1 MLPSGSLIFK
11 YPTSKR
17 EDAMLA
23 TKRYEYLPIEQIE
36 FHHTLT
42 NHRDLDLAKVAHL
55 ERDIV
60 ANGLFEPLV
69 VWERNSKEYYLV
81 GGFHRMEAIQGIRRS
96 NPGYFDRV
104 DVRVVTGD
112 PDEIKALNLK
122 LNSDRVDTRIT
133 DYFQT
138 VIYLNNANWS
148 KERIAEFFDKS
159 VSWIDDII
167 RYAPLATEAMREK
180 LAGGELSWA
189 RAKEILRKALKAP
202 PGNEKAIIENEMS
215 RPALPVSKPLPFQST
230 IKRLSSSVSAD
241 PKRTFKVST
250 EDLYAL
256 VLTLRGRNV
265 DQENIDRVRKAFP
278 VLWDEK

>member
-1 MLPSGSLIFK
+1 
-11 YPTSKR
+11 
-17 EDAMLA
+17 MLA

-42 NHRDLDLAKVAHL
+42 NHRDLDRAKVAHL
-55 ERDIV
+55 EKDILS
-60 ANGLFEPLV
+60 NGLFEPLV
-69 VWERNSKEYYLV
+69 VWERNSREYYLV
-81 GGFHRMEAIQGIRRS
+81 GGFHRMEAIQGIRRA

-159 VSWIDDII
+159 VSWIDDIV
-167 RYAPLATEAMREK
+167 RFAPLTTEAMRDK
-180 LAGGELSWA
+180 LASGELSWNRA
-189 RAKEILRKALKAP
+189 REILRKALNAP
-202 PGNEKAIIENEMS
+202 AGNEKQIIEQELA
-215 RPALPVSKPLPFQST
+215 RPAAPAAAKPLPFQAT
-230 IKRLSSSVSAD
+230 LKRLLASIETA
-241 PKRTFKVST
+241 PKQTFKVT
-250 EDLYAL
+250 GQDLYAL
-256 VLTLRGRNV
+256 LVTLRGKNV
-265 DQENIDRVRKAFP
+265 SPEDLERVRKAFP
-278 VLWDEK
+278 VLWDRE

>member
-1 MLPSGSLIFK
+1 
-11 YPTSKR
+11 
-17 EDAMLA
+17 MLA

-42 NHRDLDLAKVAHL
+42 NHRDLDLGKVAHL

-60 ANGLFEPLV
+60 SNGLFEPLV
-69 VWERNSKEYYLV
+69 VWERNGREYYLV
-81 GGFHRMEAIQGIRRS
+81 GGFHRMEAIQGIRRA

-138 VIYLNNANWS
+138 VLYLNNANWS

-167 RYAPLATEAMREK
+167 RYAPLTTEPMREK
-180 LAGGELSWA
+180 LASGELSWA
-189 RAKEILRKALKAP
+189 RAKEILRKALQAP
-202 PGNEKAIIENEMS
+202 AGNEKEIIESELA
-215 RPALPVSKPLPFQST
+215 RPAAKPAAKPLPMHTT
-230 IKRLSSSVSAD
+230 IKRLSKSLDAG
-241 PKRTFKVST
+241 PTRTFKVDNH
-250 EDLYAL
+250 DLYAL
-256 VLTLRGRNV
+256 LVTLRGKNV
-265 DQENIDRVRKAFP
+265 EDQHIERVRKAFP
-278 VLWDEK
+278 ILWDEDV

>member
-1 MLPSGSLIFK
+1 
-11 YPTSKR
+11 
-17 EDAMLA
+17 MLA
-23 TKRYEYLPIEQIE
+23 TKRYEYLPIDQIE

-42 NHRDLDLAKVAHL
+42 NHRELDRAKVAHL
-55 ERDIV
+55 EKDIV
-60 ANGLFEPLV
+60 VNGLFEPLV
-69 VWERNSKEYYLV
+69 VWERNNREYYLV
-81 GGFHRMEAIQGIRRS
+81 GGFHRMEAIQGIRRA

-104 DVRVVTGD
+104 DVRIVTGD

-167 RYAPLATEAMREK
+167 RYAPLTTDAMREK
-180 LAGGELSWA
+180 LAGGELSWSRA
-189 RAKEILRKALKAP
+189 RDILRKALNAP
-202 PGNEKAIIENEMS
+202 PGNEKEIIESELS
-215 RPALPVSKPLPFQST
+215 RPAQPVAKPLPFHTT
-230 IKRLSSSVSAD
+230 IKRLSSSVKTD

-250 EDLYAL
+250 QDIYAL
-256 VLTLRGRNV
+256 VLTLRGKNV
-265 DQENIDRVRKAFP
+265 DPDAIERVRKAFP
-278 VLWDEK
+278 ILWDDE

>member
-1 MLPSGSLIFK
+1 
-11 YPTSKR
+11 
-17 EDAMLA
+17 MLA
-23 TKRYEYLPIEQIE
+23 TKRYEYLPIDQIE

-42 NHRDLDLAKVAHL
+42 NHRELDRAKVAHL
-55 ERDIV
+55 EKDIV
-60 ANGLFEPLV
+60 VNGLFEPLV
-69 VWERNSKEYYLV
+69 VWERNNREYYLV
-81 GGFHRMEAIQGIRRS
+81 GGFHRMEAIQGIRRA

-104 DVRVVTGD
+104 DVRIVTGD

-148 KERIAEFFDKS
+148 RDRIAEFFDKG

-167 RYAPLATEAMREK
+167 RYAPLTTEAMREK

-189 RAKEILRKALKAP
+189 RARDILRKALNAP
-202 PGNEKAIIENEMS
+202 PGNEKQIIESELS
-215 RPALPVSKPLPFQST
+215 RPVQAVAKPLPFHTT
-230 IKRLSSSVSAD
+230 IKRLSNSVKTD

-250 EDLYAL
+250 QDIYAL
-256 VLTLRGRNV
+256 VLTLRGKNV
-265 DQENIDRVRKAFP
+265 DQEAIERVRKAFP
-278 VLWDEK
+278 VLWDDE